1 MMTAESG
8 GYSVRTSMWLLLCSA
23 TSFDITA
30 SSTTC
35 LSIRASFDQR
45 AQSRSCAWIT
55 LPARCPRRNSCLLE
69 TAPVLFPSK
78 CAIPVQSFEV
88 QTSQC
93 K

>member
-8 GYSVRTSMWLLLCSA
+8 GYSVRTWMWLLLYSA
-23 TSFDITA
+23 TSFDVTA

-35 LSIRASFDQR
+35 LSICHSCDQG
-45 AQSRSCAWIT
+45 AQSHFSAWIT
-55 LPARCPRRNSCLLE
+55 LPARCPRRNSCPLE